1 MIMSSAAQT
10 ASVEKNDTSERG
22 STVIERGIY
31 RVNYPSHKGIRAYL
45 KFKDTEYQKVFS
57 IGTKS
62 ERTAI
67 AKARKWR
74 KERLREIQNS
84 PEGQNPVR
92 RKMKN
97 NASGISGVRRS
108 PTAWSATW
116 TENGVQRHRSFAV
129 GKFGEDE
136 AFKLACQARREAEQK
151 LYGGFVQEE
160 LKSPVIA
167 EPQKKRAKKK
177 AKKKKVSKK

>member
-1 MIMSSAAQT
+1 MSTANQSASA
-10 ASVEKNDTSERG
+10 EKNDAPETG

-57 IGTKS
+57 VGKKS

-74 KERLREIQNS
+74 KERLREIQDS
-84 PEGQNPVR
+84 PEGQNPIR

-97 NASGISGVRRS
+97 NASGITGVRRS

-116 TENGVQRHRSFAV
+116 TENGVQKHRSFAV
-129 GKFGEDE
+129 GRFGEDE
-136 AFKLACQARREAEQK
+136 AFKLACEARRDAEQK

-167 EPQKKRAKKK
+167 APKIKK
-177 AKKKKVSKK
+177 AKKKKSPKK